1 MPDPEEQT
9 NPMSERALV
18 AAQGY
23 FELGMLEEA
32 LAELSPSLSL
42 RADNLELL
50 ELRLHILMQGQRWG
64 DALIAAQ
71 EILRANPDALQ
82 PYIHGAFALHELGRT
97 SEARDLLLMGPSI
110 LRKDPTFHYNIG
122 CYEAVLGNKASALQS
137 LIESFALDETFRD
150 FAKYDPDLEL
160 VREELAI

>member
-1 MPDPEEQT
+1 LPDPEEQT